1 MSLEDKEINVWEN
14 NKIDTDI
21 INVAVK
27 SSFLLNKM
35 ENIDTKFKKSF
46 YNCNTLKKLIK
57 YPMIYFSNYK

>member
-35 ENIDTKFKKSF
+35 EKTH
-46 YNCNTLKKLIK
+46 LKMMLIIIK
-57 YPMIYFSNYK
+57 IMVRKI